1 MEEFFEIRFMY
12 YQKRKDYLM
21 SKLERELE
29 ILSTKERFITEVV
42 EEIIVL
48 RNVKKIK
55 IVELLKEKGYKRF
68 SDFPQIKSTKA
79 QSPKK
84 DDGEEENKE

>member
-1 MEEFFEIRFMY
+1 MEEFFEIRLMY

-55 IVELLKEKGYKRF
+55 IVELLK
-68 SDFPQIKSTKA
+68 
-79 QSPKK
+79 
-84 DDGEEENKE
+84 